1 MHELFEHKAD
11 IGIRG
16 IGKSKEDAF
25 SEAAKAMLGIMIGL
39 KSVAKKE
46 KIEIETKAD
55 SLENLLVEF
64 LNEILF
70 KMDAEEMIFSEA
82 KVREI
87 KEVKGKFY
95 LTAELLGE
103 KKNKKHKFMTEV
115 KAATYSQLKVVE
127 EKGKFFAECIVDV

>member
-1 MHELFEHKAD
+1 MHSLFEHKAD

-16 IGKSKEDAF
+16 IGKNAEEAF
-25 SEAAKAMLGIMIGL
+25 SEAAKAMLGIMIEL

-70 KMDAEEMIFSEA
+70 KMDAEEMIFSGA
-82 KVREI
+82 KVKEI
-87 KEVKGKFY
+87 KEANGKFS
-95 LTAELLGE
+95 LKAELHGE
-103 KKNKKHKFMTEV
+103 KKNKRHKFMTEV
-115 KAATYSQLKVVE
+115 KAATYSQLKAKE
-127 EKGKFFAECIVDV
+127 EKGKFVAECIVDV